1 MNEKKVSSRYAKAI
15 HDLAKD
21 GNLQETV
28 LSDFNLIL
36 DTIEKSNELGNLV
49 ESPIISSSKK
59 FAIFEEVFQE
69 SISPTT
75 FSFIKLLTEKSRE
88 NLLDDIAIE
97 YEIIYNKDNNRL
109 PVIIYSAVEL
119 DDDAKSEIQ
128 TKLVEWTKKT
138 VLTEYKIDT
147 TLKGGLKIK
156 ISDLIFDASI
166 QNQLNKLKMA
176 LAG

>member
-15 HDLAKD
+15 YDLAKD

-75 FSFIKLLTEKSRE
+75 FSFIKLLTE
-88 NLLDDIAIE
+88 NFI
-97 YEIIYNKDNNRL
+97 N
-109 PVIIYSAVEL
+109 
-119 DDDAKSEIQ
+119 
-128 TKLVEWTKKT
+128 
-138 VLTEYKIDT
+138 
-147 TLKGGLKIK
+147 
-156 ISDLIFDASI
+156 
-166 QNQLNKLKMA
+166 
-176 LAG
+176 